1 MKEKI
6 VNFMKIEFDARSINE
21 GFARTSVAAF
31 AAQWDPSIA
40 VISDIK
46 TVVSEAVTNSIV
58 HGYAGCDDKSK
69 CPIYI
74 VCKLN
79 ENGNINIKIKDKGRG
94 IEDVST
100 AMQPLY
106 TTDVG
111 GERSG
116 MGFTIMQSFTDRIKV
131 SSKIGKGTTVI
142 LEKRLT
148 GR

>member
-1 MKEKI
+1 MKDRT
-6 VNFMKIEFDARSINE
+6 VNLMKLEFDARSVNE
-21 GFARTSVAAF
+21 SFARTAVAAF
-31 AAQWDPSIA
+31 AAQCDPGIG

-58 HGYAGCDDKSK
+58 HGYAGIEDKSK

-79 ENGNINIKIKDKGRG
+79 ENGVINIKIKDKGRG
-94 IEDVST
+94 IEDLET

-106 TTDVG
+106 TTDEG

-116 MGFTIMQSFTDRIKV
+116 MGFTIMESFTDRIKV
-131 SSKIGKGTTVI
+131 RSAPKTGTTVI
-142 LEKRLT
+142 LVKRLS
-148 GR
+148 RR